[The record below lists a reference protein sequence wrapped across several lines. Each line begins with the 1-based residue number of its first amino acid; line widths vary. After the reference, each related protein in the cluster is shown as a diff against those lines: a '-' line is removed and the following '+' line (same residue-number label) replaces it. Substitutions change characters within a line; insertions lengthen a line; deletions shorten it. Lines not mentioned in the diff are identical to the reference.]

1 MAGEHAMERI
11 GGGEWKEHR
20 WPELIEESLRFSS
33 DSGLEKD
40 ASRSEI
46 IESVKKAIDSS
57 EFSESLS
64 AMLCM
69 LGESVVIV
77 PKDPHGQEDWI
88 YKISEELEG
97 YGLSSFS
104 SRVGELR

>member
-1 MAGEHAMERI
+1 MERI
-11 GGGEWKEHR
+11 GQGEWDELR
-20 WPELIEESLRFSS
+20 WQELIEESLRFSS
-33 DSGLEKD
+33 ESGLEMD

-46 IESVKKAIDSS
+46 IESVNKAIDSS
-57 EFSESLS
+57 GFSDSLS

-77 PKDPHGQEDWI
+77 PNDPNGKKDWI

>member
-1 MAGEHAMERI
+1 M
-11 GGGEWKEHR
+11 
-20 WPELIEESLRFSS
+20 
-33 DSGLEKD
+33 
-40 ASRSEI
+40 
-46 IESVKKAIDSS
+46 KKAIDSS

-77 PKDPHGQEDWI
+77 PKNPDVEEDWI
-88 YKISEELEG
+88 YKISKELEG

>member
-1 MAGEHAMERI
+1 MRTI
-11 GGGEWKEHR
+11 R
-20 WPELIEESLRFSS
+20 
-33 DSGLEKD
+33 
-40 ASRSEI
+40 
-46 IESVKKAIDSS
+46 IESVNKAIDSAG
-57 EFSESLS
+57 FSDSLS

-77 PKDPHGQEDWI
+77 PNDPHGQEDWI

>member
-1 MAGEHAMERI
+1 
-11 GGGEWKEHR
+11 
-20 WPELIEESLRFSS
+20 
-33 DSGLEKD
+33 
-40 ASRSEI
+40 
-46 IESVKKAIDSS
+46 
-57 EFSESLS
+57 
-64 AMLCM
+64 M

-77 PKDPHGQEDWI
+77 PKNPDMEEDWI

>member
-1 MAGEHAMERI
+1 M
-11 GGGEWKEHR
+11 
-20 WPELIEESLRFSS
+20 
-33 DSGLEKD
+33 D

-46 IESVKKAIDSS
+46 IESVNNSIDDS

-77 PKDPHGQEDWI
+77 PKNPDFEEDWI
-88 YKISEELEG
+88 YKISEKLEG

>member
-1 MAGEHAMERI
+1 MERI
-11 GGGEWKEHR
+11 AKGEWNNHR
-20 WPELIEESLRFSS
+20 WSELIEESLKFSS

-40 ASRSEI
+40 ASRSDI
-46 IESVKKAIDSS
+46 IESVKKAIDMSGL
-57 EFSESLS
+57 SESLS

-88 YKISEELEG
+88 YKISEELG
-97 YGLSSFS
+97 DYGFSSFS
-104 SRVGELR
+104 TRVGKLR